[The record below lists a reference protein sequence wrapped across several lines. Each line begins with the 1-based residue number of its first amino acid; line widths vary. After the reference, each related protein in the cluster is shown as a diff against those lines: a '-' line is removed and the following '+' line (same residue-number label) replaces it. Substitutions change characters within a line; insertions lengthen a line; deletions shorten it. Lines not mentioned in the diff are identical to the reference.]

1 MIAIP
6 AVTCYLFPP
15 IQVGSMEE
23 IACLSLFACFCWL
36 VFACLG
42 LLAYVCLRVLACCFC
57 WLVCACLLLLACVC
71 LRVLAC
77 FFLLVFA
84 CLLLLACVCLL
95 LLRNRIRWAGSVSE
109 LLSDVSRSPPAPTIR
124 NISEYMPKPWVCT
137 WFLLW
142 LLSSRSLSGNASKR
156 GKARKRELQNRL
168 QIRMYTPHQNMLID
182 LYAHSHTS
190 T

>member
-1 MIAIP
+1 MVLQSLLLVPCDHEQCCCRAYWTSNGAAEP
-6 AVTCYLFPP
+6 KKSVHLHDSHPSCHLLPFPP
-15 IQVGSMEE
+15 IQGGPMEK
-23 IACLSLFACFCWL
+23 IACLCLFACFCWL
-36 VFACLG
+36 VFACLD

-84 CLLLLACVCLL
+84 CLLLLACVSLL

-124 NISEYMPKPWVCT
+124 DISE
-137 WFLLW
+137 
-142 LLSSRSLSGNASKR
+142 
-156 GKARKRELQNRL
+156 
-168 QIRMYTPHQNMLID
+168 
-182 LYAHSHTS
+182 
-190 T
+190 